1 MQKRQWLISG
11 ILTLVI
17 LLGAALAF
25 QVLKAKKTS
34 TVSDAKPEVVIR
46 EVNVAQF
53 APTTLSSEIALDGRL
68 SAYEKVSLGSEV
80 TGRLLSTGKNH
91 KIGSYFSKGDL
102 LFQVANSDEQLSL
115 YAQRSSLLNAITQ
128 IMPDLKFDH
137 PQSFDSWKRYLDEM
151 DVKSVLKELPKPQT
165 DKEKY
170 YIAGKNIYNLY
181 YSIKSAEDRMGNYN
195 IYAPFSGVFL
205 SVSAYPGSLVTPGMT
220 LGQLMNTSRFE
231 MVAPLAMDDIKY
243 VSTGQKVSLSSESL
257 GATWTGSVSRI
268 SNQLDQA
275 TQSIPVYISVTGK
288 GLRDGVFLKGT
299 LAGKEL
305 SGVSEI
311 PRAVIIDQNHVWV
324 YQNGKAVKK
333 ALEIV
338 ARKDQQVIVKG
349 LSETDQVITSGVN
362 NIYSGQELSLRKS

>member
-102 LFQVANSDEQLSL
+102 LFQVANSDEKLSL

-151 DVKSVLKELPKPQT
+151 DVKSVL
-165 DKEKY
+165 
-170 YIAGKNIYNLY
+170 
-181 YSIKSAEDRMGNYN
+181 
-195 IYAPFSGVFL
+195 
-205 SVSAYPGSLVTPGMT
+205 
-220 LGQLMNTSRFE
+220 
-231 MVAPLAMDDIKY
+231 
-243 VSTGQKVSLSSESL
+243 
-257 GATWTGSVSRI
+257 
-268 SNQLDQA
+268 
-275 TQSIPVYISVTGK
+275 
-288 GLRDGVFLKGT
+288 
-299 LAGKEL
+299 
-305 SGVSEI
+305 
-311 PRAVIIDQNHVWV
+311 
-324 YQNGKAVKK
+324 
-333 ALEIV
+333 
-338 ARKDQQVIVKG
+338 QV
-349 LSETDQVITSGVN
+349 L
-362 NIYSGQELSLRKS
+362 L

>member
-17 LLGAALAF
+17 LLGAALGF
-25 QVLKAKKTS
+25 QTLKAKKQS
-34 TVSDAKPEVVIR
+34 TVSEAKPEVVIR
-46 EVNVAQF
+46 EVDVAQF
-53 APTTLSSEIALDGRL
+53 TPTTLSSEISLDGRL

-91 KIGSYFSKGDL
+91 KVGSYFSKGDV
-102 LFQVANSDEQLSL
+102 LFQVANSDERLAL

-137 PQSFDSWKRYLDEM
+137 PASFDTWKRYLDEM
-151 DVKSVLKELPKPQT
+151 DVEKSLKELPQAQT

-181 YSIKSAEDRMGNYN
+181 YNIKSVEDRMGNYN

-205 SVSAYPGSLVTPGMT
+205 SVNAYPGSLVTPGMN

-231 MVAPLAMDDIKY
+231 MVAPIAMDDIKY
-243 VSTGQKVSLSSESL
+243 VSNGQKVSLFSESL
-257 GATWTGSVSRI
+257 GKNWSGTVSRV
-268 SNQLDQA
+268 SNQIDQA

-299 LAGKEL
+299 LEGKSLE
-305 SGVSEI
+305 GVCEI
-311 PRAVIIDQNHVWV
+311 PRSVIVDQNHVWI
-324 YQNGKAVKK
+324 YQEGKSVKK
-333 ALEIV
+333 KLEIV
-338 ARKDQQVIVKG
+338 ARKDQKIIVKG
-349 LSETDQVITSGVN
+349 LDETDRVITSGVN
-362 NIYSGQELSLRKS
+362 NIYNGQELSLRKG